1 MSRILKRPMFRD
13 GGRANSKG
21 TGIMTGIEDREG
33 FQNGNIV
40 SGNQNFGRVRG
51 VAPED
56 SRSLF
61 DLLNLGQ
68 GGGSTVGK
76 TESGQRI
83 RIFPEAQASELDG
96 QTTTTTTA
104 PEPFTPIIKA
114 KPPVPDPDTMIDPDK
129 MTTRQTAQAMEAGT
143 KKQFS
148 KGLDDDPD
156 DIKLQDFED
165 EITSKAE
172 IYEKLLGGKDAKTQS
187 FFRALAAGGLD
198 ALAEGTVTAGAKKFV
213 DSLEG
218 ADDLSRK
225 ATLLAIQEKIAKD
238 ATKTPTKSQEVDILA
253 NRYMDGGMKREEAY
267 KKAEEK
273 VYGDDKQSLL
283 PGPTRERE
291 LFELTA
297 AFAKSDDDL
306 IAQNPSG
313 FAQAE
318 LYKREGVKTIPYE
331 SFYDKDSQTT
341 GYRATVGDANIKPG
355 EFYFDP
361 VTFKFK
367 YKTKAGES
375 GFTYNL
381 DEAKEKIS

>member
-33 FQNGNIV
+33 FQSGNIV
-40 SGNQNFGRVRG
+40 GGNQNFGRVRG

-68 GGGSTVGK
+68 GGGSTIGQ

-104 PEPFTPIIKA
+104 PEPFTPVIKA
-114 KPPVPDPDTMIDPDK
+114 KPPVPDPDSLTDPKAYKSFRD
-129 MTTRQTAQAMEAGT
+129 RQTEKQAT
-143 KKQFS
+143 S

-253 NRYMDGGMKREEAY
+253 NRYMDGGMSRVDAY

-283 PGPTRERE
+283 PGPTKERE

-313 FAQAE
+313 YAQAE

-331 SFYDKDSQTT
+331 QYFNKEPQTT
-341 GYRATVGDANIKPG
+341 EYRATVGDATIKPG

>member
-21 TGIMTGIEDREG
+21 TGIMTGIEEREG
-33 FQNGNIV
+33 FSTGTLV
-40 SGNQNFGRVRG
+40 GRVRG

-68 GGGSTVGK
+68 GGGSTIGQ
-76 TESGQRI
+76 TDSGQRI

-104 PEPFTPIIKA
+104 PEPFTPVIKA
-114 KPPVPDPDTMIDPDK
+114 KPPVPDLDSLTDPKAYKSFRD
-129 MTTRQTAQAMEAGT
+129 RQTEKQAT
-143 KKQFS
+143 S
-148 KGLDDDPD
+148 KGLDDDID

-187 FFRALAAGGLD
+187 FFRALAAGGLA

-253 NRYMDGGMKREEAY
+253 NRYMDDDGMSRVDAY

-283 PGPTRERE
+283 PGPTEERE

>member
-33 FQNGNIV
+33 FQSGNIV
-40 SGNQNFGRVRG
+40 SGNQNFGRVRI
-51 VAPED
+51 APEG
-56 SRSLF
+56 RSLF
-61 DLLNLGQ
+61 DILQLGQ
-68 GGGSTVGK
+68 IGGGSTVGQ

-83 RIFPEAQASELDG
+83 RIFPEAQASELDD
-96 QTTTTTTA
+96 QTITA
-104 PEPFTPIIKA
+104 TPKPFTPVIKA

-253 NRYMDGGMKREEAY
+253 NRYMDGGMSRVDAY

-283 PGPTRERE
+283 PGPTKERE

-313 FAQAE
+313 YAQAE

-331 SFYDKDSQTT
+331 QYFNKETQTT
-341 GYRATVGDANIKPG
+341 EYRATVGDATIKPG

>member
-21 TGIMTGIEDREG
+21 TGIMTGIEEREG
-33 FQNGNIV
+33 FSTGTLV
-40 SGNQNFGRVRG
+40 GRVRG

-68 GGGSTVGK
+68 GGGSTIGQ
-76 TESGQRI
+76 TDSGQRI

-104 PEPFTPIIKA
+104 PEPFTPVIKA
-114 KPPVPDPDTMIDPDK
+114 KPPVPDLDSLTDPKAYKSFRD
-129 MTTRQTAQAMEAGT
+129 RQTEKQAT
-143 KKQFS
+143 S
-148 KGLDDDPD
+148 KGLDDDID

-253 NRYMDGGMKREEAY
+253 NRYMDDDGMSRVDAY

-283 PGPTRERE
+283 PGPTEERE

>member
-1 MSRILKRPMFRD
+1 MFRD
-13 GGRANSKG
+13 GGRANSNG
-21 TGIMTGIEDREG
+21 TGIMTGIEEREG
-33 FQNGNIV
+33 FSTGTLV
-40 SGNQNFGRVRG
+40 GRVRG

-68 GGGSTVGK
+68 GGGSTIGQ
-76 TESGQRI
+76 TDSGQRI

-104 PEPFTPIIKA
+104 PEPFTPVIKA
-114 KPPVPDPDTMIDPDK
+114 KPPVPDLDSLTDPKAYKSFRD
-129 MTTRQTAQAMEAGT
+129 RQTEKQAT
-143 KKQFS
+143 S
-148 KGLDDDPD
+148 KGLDDDID

-253 NRYMDGGMKREEAY
+253 NRYMDDDGMSRVDAY

-283 PGPTRERE
+283 PGPTEERE

>member
-40 SGNQNFGRVRG
+40 SGNQNFGRVRI
-51 VAPED
+51 APEG
-56 SRSLF
+56 RSLF
-61 DLLNLGQ
+61 DILQLGQ
-68 GGGSTVGK
+68 IGGGSTVGQ

-83 RIFPEAQASELDG
+83 RIFPEAQASELDD
-96 QTTTTTTA
+96 QTITA
-104 PEPFTPIIKA
+104 TPKPFTPVIKA

-273 VYGDDKQSLL
+273 VYGDDKQSQL

-291 LFELTA
+291 LFELTNT
-297 AFAKSDDDL
+297 FAKNQDNEL
-306 IAQNPSG
+306 ISGNPGG

-318 LYKREGVKTIPYE
+318 LYKREGIKIIPYE
-331 SFYDKDSQTT
+331 EFYDKDSQTT
-341 GYRATVGDANIKPG
+341 GFRATVGDANIKPG

>member
-33 FQNGNIV
+33 FQSGNIV
-40 SGNQNFGRVRG
+40 GGNQNFGRVRG

-68 GGGSTVGK
+68 GGGSTIGQ

-104 PEPFTPIIKA
+104 PEPFTPVIKA
-114 KPPVPDPDTMIDPDK
+114 KPPVPDPDSLTDPKAYKSFRD
-129 MTTRQTAQAMEAGT
+129 RQTEKQAT
-143 KKQFS
+143 S

-253 NRYMDGGMKREEAY
+253 NRYMDGGMSRVDAY

-283 PGPTRERE
+283 PGPTKERE

-313 FAQAE
+313 YAQAE

-331 SFYDKDSQTT
+331 QYFNKETQTT
-341 GYRATVGDANIKPG
+341 EYRATVGDATIKPG

>member
-21 TGIMTGIEDREG
+21 TGIMSGIEDREG
-33 FQNGNIV
+33 FSTGTLV
-40 SGNQNFGRVRG
+40 GRVRG

-68 GGGSTVGK
+68 GGGSTIGQ

-83 RIFPEAQASELDG
+83 RIFPEAQASELGD
-96 QTTTTTTA
+96 QTTTTTTTTA
-104 PEPFTPIIKA
+104 PEPFKPVIKA
-114 KPPVPDPDTMIDPDK
+114 KPPIPDPDSLTDPKAYKSFRD
-129 MTTRQTAQAMEAGT
+129 RQTEKQAT
-143 KKQFS
+143 S
-148 KGLDDDPD
+148 KGLDDDID

-253 NRYMDGGMKREEAY
+253 NRYMDGGMSRVDAY

-283 PGPTRERE
+283 PGPTKERE

-313 FAQAE
+313 YAQAE

-331 SFYDKDSQTT
+331 QYFNKETQTT
-341 GYRATVGDANIKPG
+341 EYRATVGDATIKPG

>member
-21 TGIMTGIEDREG
+21 TGIMTGIEEREG
-33 FQNGNIV
+33 FSTGTLV
-40 SGNQNFGRVRG
+40 GGRVRG

-61 DLLNLGQ
+61 DLLNFGQ
-68 GGGSTVGK
+68 IGGGSTIDQ
-76 TESGQRI
+76 TESGQRT

-104 PEPFTPIIKA
+104 PEPFTPVIKA

-253 NRYMDGGMKREEAY
+253 NRYMDGGMKRVEAY

-283 PGPTRERE
+283 PGPTR
-291 LFELTA
+291 
-297 AFAKSDDDL
+297 S
-306 IAQNPSG
+306 
-313 FAQAE
+313 
-318 LYKREGVKTIPYE
+318 
-331 SFYDKDSQTT
+331 
-341 GYRATVGDANIKPG
+341 
-355 EFYFDP
+355 
-361 VTFKFK
+361 
-367 YKTKAGES
+367 
-375 GFTYNL
+375 
-381 DEAKEKIS
+381 

>member
-21 TGIMTGIEDREG
+21 TGIMTGIEEREG
-33 FQNGNIV
+33 FSTGTLV
-40 SGNQNFGRVRG
+40 GRVRG

-68 GGGSTVGK
+68 GGGSTIGQ
-76 TESGQRI
+76 TDSGQRI

-104 PEPFTPIIKA
+104 PEPFTPVIKA
-114 KPPVPDPDTMIDPDK
+114 KPPVPDLDSLTDPKAYKSFRD
-129 MTTRQTAQAMEAGT
+129 RQTEKQAT
-143 KKQFS
+143 S
-148 KGLDDDPD
+148 KGLDDDID

-253 NRYMDGGMKREEAY
+253 NRYMDDDGMSRVDAY

-273 VYGDDKQSLL
+273 VYGDDKRSLL
-283 PGPTRERE
+283 PGRTEERE

>member
-1 MSRILKRPMFRD
+1 MFRD

-21 TGIMTGIEDREG
+21 TGIMSGIEDREG

-40 SGNQNFGRVRG
+40 SGNQNFGRVRI
-51 VAPED
+51 APEG
-56 SRSLF
+56 RSLF

-68 GGGSTVGK
+68 LGSGSTIGQ

-83 RIFPEAQASELDG
+83 RIFPEAQASELND

-104 PEPFTPIIKA
+104 PEPFTPVIKA

-172 IYEKLLGGKDAKTQS
+172 IYEKLLGGKDAKIQS

-253 NRYMDGGMKREEAY
+253 NRYMDGGMKRVEAY

-283 PGPTRERE
+283 PGPTEERE

-341 GYRATVGDANIKPG
+341 GYRATVGDEQIKPG

-381 DEAKEKIS
+381 EEVKEKIS

>member
-1 MSRILKRPMFRD
+1 MSRTLKRPMFRD

-21 TGIMTGIEDREG
+21 TGIMSGIEDREG

-40 SGNQNFGRVRG
+40 SGNQNFGRVRI
-51 VAPED
+51 APEG
-56 SRSLF
+56 RSLF

-68 GGGSTVGK
+68 LGSGSTIGQ

-83 RIFPEAQASELDG
+83 RIFPEAQASELND

-104 PEPFTPIIKA
+104 PEPFTPVIKA
-114 KPPVPDPDTMIDPDK
+114 KPPVPDPGTMIDPDK

-253 NRYMDGGMKREEAY
+253 NRYMDGGMKRVEAY

-283 PGPTRERE
+283 PGPTEERE

-341 GYRATVGDANIKPG
+341 GYRATVGDEQIKPG

-381 DEAKEKIS
+381 EEVKEKIS

>member
-21 TGIMTGIEDREG
+21 TGIMTGIEKREG
-33 FQNGNIV
+33 FSTGTLV
-40 SGNQNFGRVRG
+40 GRVRG

-68 GGGSTVGK
+68 GGGSTIGQ

-83 RIFPEAQASELDG
+83 RIFPEAQASELGD
-96 QTTTTTTA
+96 QTTTTTTTTA
-104 PEPFTPIIKA
+104 PEPFKPVIKA
-114 KPPVPDPDTMIDPDK
+114 KPPIPDPDSLTDPKAYKSFRD
-129 MTTRQTAQAMEAGT
+129 RQTEKQAT
-143 KKQFS
+143 S
-148 KGLDDDPD
+148 KGLDDDID

-273 VYGDDKQSLL
+273 VYGDDKQSQL

-291 LFELTA
+291 LFELTNT
-297 AFAKSDDDL
+297 FAKNQDNEL
-306 IAQNPSG
+306 ISGNSAG

-318 LYKREGVKTIPYE
+318 LYKREGIKVIPYE
-331 SFYDKDSQTT
+331 EFYDKDSQTT
-341 GYRATVGDANIKPG
+341 GFRATVGDANIKPG

>member
-13 GGRANSKG
+13 GGRANSNG
-21 TGIMTGIEDREG
+21 TGIMTGIEEREG
-33 FQNGNIV
+33 FSTGTLV
-40 SGNQNFGRVRG
+40 GRVRG

-68 GGGSTVGK
+68 GGGSTIGQ
-76 TESGQRI
+76 TDSGQRI

-104 PEPFTPIIKA
+104 PEPFTPVIKA
-114 KPPVPDPDTMIDPDK
+114 KPPVPDLDSLTDPKAYKSFRD
-129 MTTRQTAQAMEAGT
+129 RQTEKQAT
-143 KKQFS
+143 S
-148 KGLDDDPD
+148 KGLDDDID

-253 NRYMDGGMKREEAY
+253 NRYMDDDGMSRVDAY

-283 PGPTRERE
+283 PGPTEERE

>member
-21 TGIMTGIEDREG
+21 TGIMTGIEEREG
-33 FQNGNIV
+33 FSTGTLV
-40 SGNQNFGRVRG
+40 GRVRG

-68 GGGSTVGK
+68 GGGSTIGQ
-76 TESGQRI
+76 TDSGQRI

-104 PEPFTPIIKA
+104 PEPFTPVIKA
-114 KPPVPDPDTMIDPDK
+114 KPPVPDLDSLTDPKAYKSFRD
-129 MTTRQTAQAMEAGT
+129 RQTEKQAT
-143 KKQFS
+143 S
-148 KGLDDDPD
+148 KGLDDDID

-253 NRYMDGGMKREEAY
+253 DRYMDGGMSRVEAY

-273 VYGDDKQSLL
+273 VYGDDKQSLF
-283 PGPTRERE
+283 PGPTEERE
-291 LFELTA
+291 LFELTS
-297 AFAKSDDDL
+297 AFQASKDDL
-306 IAQNPSG
+306 IAANPSG
-313 FAQAE
+313 YAQAE
-318 LYKREGVKTIPYE
+318 LYKREGIKIIPYE
-331 SFYDKDSQTT
+331 QYFNKEKQTT
-341 GYRATVGDANIKPG
+341 EYRATVGDATIKPG

>member
-21 TGIMTGIEDREG
+21 TGIMTGIEEREG
-33 FQNGNIV
+33 FSTGTLV
-40 SGNQNFGRVRG
+40 GGRVRG

-61 DLLNLGQ
+61 DLLNFGQ
-68 GGGSTVGK
+68 IGGGSTIGQ
-76 TESGQRI
+76 TDSGQRI

-104 PEPFTPIIKA
+104 PEPFTPVIKA
-114 KPPVPDPDTMIDPDK
+114 KPPVPDPDSLTDPKAYKSFRD
-129 MTTRQTAQAMEAGT
+129 RQTEKQAT
-143 KKQFS
+143 S
-148 KGLDDDPD
+148 KGLDDDID

-253 NRYMDGGMKREEAY
+253 DRYMDGGMSRVEAY

-283 PGPTRERE
+283 PGPTEERE
-291 LFELTA
+291 LFELTS
-297 AFAKSDDDL
+297 AFQASKDDL
-306 IAQNPSG
+306 IAANPSG
-313 FAQAE
+313 YAQAE
-318 LYKREGVKTIPYE
+318 LYKREGIKIIPYE
-331 SFYDKDSQTT
+331 QYFNKEKQTT
-341 GYRATVGDANIKPG
+341 EYRATVGDATIKPG

>member
-1 MSRILKRPMFRD
+1 MFRD

-21 TGIMTGIEDREG
+21 TGIMTGIEEREG
-33 FQNGNIV
+33 FNEGDIV
-40 SGNQNFGRVRG
+40 SGNQNFGRVRI
-51 VAPED
+51 APEG
-56 SRSLF
+56 RSLF
-61 DLLNLGQ
+61 DILQLGQ
-68 GGGSTVGK
+68 IGGGSTVGQ

-104 PEPFTPIIKA
+104 PEPFAPVIKA
-114 KPPVPDPDTMIDPDK
+114 KPPVPDPDSLTDPKAYKSFRD
-129 MTTRQTAQAMEAGT
+129 RQTEKQAT
-143 KKQFS
+143 S
-148 KGLDDDPD
+148 KGLDDDID

-253 NRYMDGGMKREEAY
+253 NRYMDGGMSRVEAY

-283 PGPTRERE
+283 PGPSEERE
-291 LFELTA
+291 LFELTS
-297 AFAKSDDDL
+297 AFQSSKDDL
-306 IAQNPSG
+306 IAANPSG
-313 FAQAE
+313 YAQAE
-318 LYKREGVKTIPYE
+318 LYKREGIKIIPYE
-331 SFYDKDSQTT
+331 QYFNKEKQTT
-341 GYRATVGDANIKPG
+341 EYRATVGDATIKPG

>member
-21 TGIMTGIEDREG
+21 TGIMTGIEEREG
-33 FQNGNIV
+33 FSTGTLV
-40 SGNQNFGRVRG
+40 GRVRG

-68 GGGSTVGK
+68 GGGSTIGQ
-76 TESGQRI
+76 TDSGQRI
-83 RIFPEAQASELDG
+83 RIFPEAPAGELDG

-104 PEPFTPIIKA
+104 PEPFTPVIKA
-114 KPPVPDPDTMIDPDK
+114 KPPVPDLDSLTDPKAYKSFRD
-129 MTTRQTAQAMEAGT
+129 RQTEKQAT
-143 KKQFS
+143 S
-148 KGLDDDPD
+148 KGLDDDID

-253 NRYMDGGMKREEAY
+253 NRYMDDDGMSRVDAY

-283 PGPTRERE
+283 PGPTEERE